1 VKTTVEPPDDLM
13 RDLKIKAAREDRKL
27 KDVMAE
33 LLRQSLYVESKPQKP
48 LNRLTFPLV
57 ESTHVE
63 STHAAAPGMTLTP
76 DELDALLL
84 EEEVRWAIGKE

>member
-1 VKTTVEPPDDLM
+1 VKTTVELPDDLM

-48 LNRLTFPLV
+48 LNRLTFPLF
-57 ESTHVE
+57 E